1 MVAEFSSKGKKRKS
15 SKARLALKDRE
26 QEPLIELL
34 NEELL
39 VFVILFWACNAHG
52 FWCSAASGKAC
63 SAGGFDEGYRPAVE
77 GSAYERHRWPW
88 ISACSRGS
96 FVYRSDASYL
106 SGIEPFVTL
115 YEQDLPQILQDS
127 YGGLLSPLFV

>member
-1 MVAEFSSKGKKRKS
+1 MLVNSQVLGLAARHPYGGEGSSLS
-15 SKARLALKDRE
+15 VKASD
-26 QEPLIELL
+26 
-34 NEELL
+34 
-39 VFVILFWACNAHG
+39 
-52 FWCSAASGKAC
+52 SDSASGKAC

-106 SGIEPFVTL
+106 SGQARV
-115 YEQDLPQILQDS
+115 YR
-127 YGGLLSPLFV
+127 SPCSSA